1 MTRLFRYQL
10 TWLAFGIT
18 WFVLPPSLY
27 ARSSGIDAALASQ
40 YFREAQSLS
49 QRDQGKLWK
58 IEIYGPMLFVDGET
72 RSIAANQAD
81 PEGKLTQQ
89 GDVFIGTLPKDIGVA
104 NTAMEWAG
112 VKWTMMIWPL
122 PEDKQDRAR
131 LMMHESFHRIQ
142 DKLKLPMSNP
152 ANRHLDSQ
160 DGRIWLQMEWR
171 ALTIA
176 LMERE
181 VSRRKAIEDALV
193 FRRYRQSLFP
203 GAAAEERALEF
214 NEGLAEYT
222 GVRLSTRSDAEAA
235 ALAVSGLRNA
245 RDRPSFVRS
254 FAYVSGPAYGELLD
268 ESKISW
274 RQQIR
279 VEDDFGSLLE
289 RVMVLKLPPATRME
303 VMKRSTAYD
312 GDALIAAETQREA
325 LHQQKLNQYRAR
337 FFENPVL
344 ILPVTN
350 KFRFSFDPNNL
361 MPLDES
367 ATVYPTLWVSDS
379 WGVLDCSQGALLLR
393 ENGRVAEI
401 RIPLPKD
408 VDSLPLRGE
417 GWTLELSVGW
427 KMEPGPRKGDLRLS
441 RVP

>member
-1 MTRLFRYQL
+1 MTRLLRYQL
-10 TWLAFGIT
+10 TWLAVGIAL
-18 WFVLPPSLY
+18 FSLSASLH
-27 ARSSGIDAALASQ
+27 ARSSAIDAALASQ
-40 YFREAQSLS
+40 YFQEAQSLS
-49 QRDQGKLWK
+49 QRDQGDLWK
-58 IEIYGPMLFVDGET
+58 TKIYGPMLFVDGET
-72 RSIAANQAD
+72 RSIVASQAD
-81 PEGKLTQQ
+81 SEGKLTPQ
-89 GDVFIGTLPKDIGVA
+89 GGVFVGTLPKDVGVA

-122 PEDKQDRAR
+122 PEDQQDRAR

-142 DKLKLPMSNP
+142 TNLKLPMSNP

-176 LMERE
+176 LMERG
-181 VSRRKAIEDALV
+181 VGRRKAIEDALV

-203 GAAAEERALEF
+203 GAAAEEQALEF

-222 GVRLSTRSDAEAA
+222 GVRLSTRSNAEAA

-245 RDRPSFVRS
+245 RNRSSFVRS

-268 ESKISW
+268 ESEISW
-274 RQQIR
+274 RQQIKA
-279 VEDDFGSLLE
+279 EDDFGSLLE
-289 RVMVLKLPPATRME
+289 RAMALKLPPATRME

-312 GDALIAAETQREA
+312 GDALIAAETRRET
-325 LHQQKLNQYRAR
+325 LHQQKLNEYRAR
-337 FFENPVL
+337 FFESPVL
-344 ILPVTN
+344 ILPVTS
-350 KFRFSFDPNNL
+350 KFQFSFDPNNL
-361 MPLDES
+361 LPLDEA

-401 RIPLPKD
+401 RISLPQN
-408 VDSLPLRGE
+408 VDSRPLRGE
-417 GWTLELSVGW
+417 GWTLELGAGW
-427 KMEPGPRKGDLRLS
+427 TMEPGSRKGDLKLS
-441 RVP
+441 RIP

>member
-1 MTRLFRYQL
+1 
-10 TWLAFGIT
+10 
-18 WFVLPPSLY
+18 
-27 ARSSGIDAALASQ
+27 
-40 YFREAQSLS
+40 
-49 QRDQGKLWK
+49 
-58 IEIYGPMLFVDGET
+58 
-72 RSIAANQAD
+72 
-81 PEGKLTQQ
+81 
-89 GDVFIGTLPKDIGVA
+89 
-104 NTAMEWAG
+104 
-112 VKWTMMIWPL
+112 
-122 PEDKQDRAR
+122 
-131 LMMHESFHRIQ
+131 
-142 DKLKLPMSNP
+142 
-152 ANRHLDSQ
+152 
-160 DGRIWLQMEWR
+160 
-171 ALTIA
+171 
-176 LMERE
+176 
-181 VSRRKAIEDALV
+181 
-193 FRRYRQSLFP
+193 
-203 GAAAEERALEF
+203 
-214 NEGLAEYT
+214 
-222 GVRLSTRSDAEAA
+222 
-235 ALAVSGLRNA
+235 
-245 RDRPSFVRS
+245 VRS

-289 RVMVLKLPPATRME
+289 RVMALKLPPATRME

-350 KFRFSFDPNNL
+350 KFQFSFDPNNL